1 MEPNPLPSAEMT
13 ITLRLSP
20 DEEKKLLERATESGQ
35 DVTSYVRQLIQCD
48 ISKPVSLSEILAPVR
63 EDFRRSGM
71 TEDEL
76 ASLIEEARDEV
87 WQEKQRGKSAE

>member
-20 DEEKKLLERATESGQ
+20 DEEKRLLERATESGQ

-76 ASLIEEARDEV
+76 SSLIEEARDEV